1 MSGRAFPA
9 AGDAG
14 PLSRALVPLVLVV
27 TIAFVVSR
35 GVTSARAEY
44 ALAAAVA
51 ASVFLLVFVKTEL
64 GLHLVVL
71 SMLLSPEFSIGGGLA
86 EHREVV
92 FRSEDFL
99 LMVIAASWFAK
110 TAVNKE
116 LGLVVKTPLNRPIL
130 AYIVTTFLATLVGV
144 LTGTVS
150 SASGFFYV
158 LKYVEYFFVY
168 YVVVNH
174 VTDGGQIRRLVAVA
188 VLTAAVVSVIGIA
201 QIPSGVRV
209 SAPFEGEAGEPNT
222 FGGYLLFMMAILA
235 GVALETRHLRLR
247 VAAAALVGLL
257 AMPFAFTLSRASY
270 LGVLPAVG
278 VLAVKSRRR
287 RLMVGLLLV
296 LVVTSPLMI
305 SVLPAPV
312 VKRVIYTFRPE
323 GHQSVRIG
331 RLGFDPSTSARFV
344 SFREAFD
351 GWRRRPILGWG
362 VTGFGFMDAQ
372 YARTLVETGIVGLA
386 AFLWLVVSVVRSG
399 MSAFRR
405 LSEPDERGL
414 ALGFIAG
421 TAGLLTHAIGSNTFI
436 IIRIM
441 EPFWLF
447 AGLVMI
453 LPSLGT
459 ARPEAR
465 GLRPSAT
472 PATDPARVPRRI
484 LPPLGGSPRAD
495 RTHR

>member
-1 MSGRAFPA
+1 MSGRVFPA
-9 AGDAG
+9 AGAAG
-14 PLSRALVPLVLVV
+14 PLTRPLVLGVLLV
-27 TIAFVVSR
+27 ALAFAVSR
-35 GVTSARAEY
+35 GVASARAEY

-51 ASVFLLVFVKTEL
+51 ASVFLLVFLKTEL

-86 EHREVV
+86 EHRDIV

-99 LMVIAASWFAK
+99 LMVIAASWFAR

-130 AYIVTTFLATLVGV
+130 GYVVTSLLATLVGV
-144 LTGTVS
+144 FTGTVG

-168 YVVVNH
+168 YTVVNH
-174 VTDGGQIRRLVAVA
+174 VSDRDQVRRLVGVA
-188 VLTAAVVSVIGIA
+188 VLTAAIVSLIGIG

-222 FGGYLLFMMAILA
+222 FGGYLLFMMAIL
-235 GVALETRHLRLR
+235 GGLALETRRLRLR
-247 VAAAALVGLL
+247 VAAVALVGLL
-257 AMPFAFTLSRASY
+257 ALPFAFTLSRASY
-270 LGVLPAVG
+270 LGVVPAVG
-278 VLAVKSRRR
+278 VLAAKSRRR
-287 RLMVGLLLV
+287 RLMIGLLLS
-296 LVVTSPLMI
+296 LIVTSPLVI
-305 SVLPAPV
+305 ALVPAPV
-312 VKRVIYTFRPE
+312 VKRVTYTFRPE
-323 GHQSVRIG
+323 GHQSLRIG

-351 GWRRRPILGWG
+351 GWQRRPILGWG

-372 YARTLVETGIVGLA
+372 YARTLVETGIIGLA

-399 MSAFRR
+399 MSAFRQ
-405 LSEPDERGL
+405 LSAPDERGL
-414 ALGFIAG
+414 ALGFLAG
-421 TAGLLTHAIGSNTFI
+421 TAGLLTHAVGSNTFI
-436 IIRIM
+436 IVRIM

-453 LPSLGT
+453 LPSLNA
-459 ARPEAR
+459 ARPEAA
-465 GLRPSAT
+465 GHLVTP
-472 PATDPARVPRRI
+472 PATDPARPPRRI
-484 LPPLGGSPRAD
+484 LPPVPASPRSS
-495 RTHR
+495 RTLR

>member
-158 LKYVEYFFVY
+158 LKYVEYFVVY
-168 YVVVNH
+168 YMVVNNVEDRAH
-174 VTDGGQIRRLVAVA
+174 ARRLVIAA
-188 VLTAAVVSVIGIA
+188 FLTAAIVSVVGIA
-201 QIPSGVRV
+201 QIPSGERV
-209 SAPFEGEAGEPNT
+209 SAPFEGEIGEPNT
-222 FGGYLLFMMAILA
+222 FGGYLLFMMAVA
-235 GVALETRHLRLR
+235 GGLALETRRLRLR
-247 VAAAALVGLL
+247 ALCLALLGLML
-257 AMPFAFTLSRASY
+257 LPFAFTLSRASY
-270 LGVLPAVG
+270 LGVPPALL
-278 VLAVKSRRR
+278 VLTWLSRQRR
-287 RLMVGLLLV
+287 FMVGLVILLV
-296 LVVTSPLMI
+296 VASPILVGLVPTPVTQRI
-305 SVLPAPV
+305 
-312 VKRVIYTFRPE
+312 RYTFEPE
-323 GHQSVRIG
+323 RGQPTVRLHQVG
-331 RLGFDPSTSARFV
+331 VAFDPSTSARIY
-344 SFREAFD
+344 SLRAALD
-351 GWRRRPILGWG
+351 GWTRKPIFGYG

-372 YARTLVETGIVGLA
+372 YARVLVETGVVGLA
-386 AFLWLVVSVVRSG
+386 AFLFLIGTTLRSARE
-399 MSAFRR
+399 AFRELR
-405 LSEPDERGL
+405 EPEDRGV
-414 ALGFIAG
+414 ALGFLAG
-421 TAGLLTHAIGSNTFI
+421 TVGLLAHAIGSNTFI
-436 IIRIM
+436 IVRIM
-441 EPFWLF
+441 EPFWFF
-447 AGLVMI
+447 AGLVVM
-453 LPSLGT
+453 LPQLERDEAAGASKRT
-459 ARPEAR
+459 WRPVGGVR
-465 GLRPSAT
+465 GPLR
-472 PATDPARVPRRI
+472 
-484 LPPLGGSPRAD
+484 LD
-495 RTHR
+495 R